1 MAPGVIL
8 QVSLCLHN
16 KALRTAG
23 VLLALALIVS
33 GRLNAQ
39 GSTSASILGTVT
51 DPSGAVVAGAS
62 IQVRNVATGQTQQ
75 APTNAEGRYTIA
87 DLAIGSYEAQ
97 AVASGFQT
105 VIRKGIT
112 LTVGSQT
119 VVDFSLVVGQTQQ
132 TVAVEGAV
140 SQVDTVSAT

>member
-1 MAPGVIL
+1 MAQGVIM
-8 QVSLCLHN
+8 QVSFGLRN
-16 KALRTAG
+16 SALRATG
-23 VLLALALIVS
+23 VLLALTLIVS

-87 DLAIGSYEAQ
+87 DLPIGGYEAQ
-97 AVASGFQT
+97 AVAPGFQT
-105 VIRKGIT
+105 VVRKGIT
-112 LTVGSQT
+112 LTVG
-119 VVDFSLVVGQTQQ
+119 
-132 TVAVEGAV
+132 
-140 SQVDTVSAT
+140 